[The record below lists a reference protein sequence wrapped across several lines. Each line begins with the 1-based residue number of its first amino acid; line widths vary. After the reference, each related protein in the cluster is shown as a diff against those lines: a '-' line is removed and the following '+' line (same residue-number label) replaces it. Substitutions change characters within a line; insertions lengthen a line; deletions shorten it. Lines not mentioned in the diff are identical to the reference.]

1 MVMVADG
8 ILVSDLALGS
18 RKVDS
23 SRFVSLTAI
32 LIFVKVHTI
41 QNMTIAVW
49 RDIVLSRYLLDWI
62 FRLIRCWGVG
72 GLCMIT

>member
-32 LIFVKVHTI
+32 LILLSSYI
-41 QNMTIAVW
+41 QI
-49 RDIVLSRYLLDWI
+49 
-62 FRLIRCWGVG
+62 
-72 GLCMIT
+72 